1 MEISD
6 KAKKSMESLGLTNYE
21 IRVYTSLLF
30 SGGTTASEISKRSGV
45 PYSKIYDVLNN
56 LYMRGWIYSDNLRP
70 QNFFPKSPNS
80 AVEAM
85 MIEIENSARSNK
97 NIIINELM
105 PIYEKT
111 GLKEKP
117 DIWVVSG
124 LYNIVTKIKEIIEST
139 KEELLIAIPKIPENL
154 IKSMQPILREL
165 FDKGVKIIILASD
178 ETNNEIVKAM
188 SRVAEVR
195 LKNSMFGGGVIGD
208 SKQVLILLGESKND
222 STNNIGTNYDII
234 AIWAEHIGLAS
245 FAKDYF
251 HYLWEDS
258 KKKSNNH

>member
-6 KAKKSMESLGLTNYE
+6 KVKKSMESLGLTNYE
-21 IRVYTSLLF
+21 IRVYTTLLF
-30 SGGTTASEISKRSGV
+30 SGSTTAAEISKRSGV

-56 LYMRGWIYSDNLRP
+56 LYERGWTYSDNSRP
-70 QNFFPKSPNS
+70 QNFFPKSPS
-80 AVEAM
+80 TAVEAM
-85 MIEIENSARSNK
+85 IVEMENSFRSYR
-97 NIIINELM
+97 NILINELM

-124 LYNIVTKIKEIIEST
+124 LHNIADKVTEIIRSS
-139 KEELLIAIPKIPENL
+139 KEEILIAIPKVPEKV
-154 IKSMQPILREL
+154 IKTIQPFLREL
-165 FDKGVKIIILASD
+165 FEKGVKIIVLASE
-178 ETNNEIVKAM
+178 ETNEEIIKSI
-188 SRVAEVR
+188 SRVAEIR

-208 SKQVLILLGESKND
+208 SKQVLILLGEGKND
-222 STNNIGTNYDII
+222 INSNHDLI

-251 HYLWEDS
+251 KYLWEDA
-258 KKKSNNH
+258 KKIEKYS

>member
-30 SGGTTASEISKRSGV
+30 SGSNTAAEISKKSGV
-45 PYSKIYDVLNN
+45 PYSKIYDVLNS
-56 LYMRGWIYSDNLRP
+56 LYVRGWAYSDNQRP
-70 QNFFPKSPNS
+70 QNFFPKSPNN
-80 AVEAM
+80 AVEAI
-85 MIEIENSARSNK
+85 MIEMENNLRSNK
-97 NIIINELM
+97 NTIINELM

-124 LYNIVTKIKEIIEST
+124 LYNIAIKVTEIIQST
-139 KEELLIAIPKIPENL
+139 KEELLIAIPKIPENV
-154 IKSMQPILREL
+154 IKSIQPLLREL
-165 FDKGVKIIILASD
+165 FEKGIKIIILASE
-178 ETNNEIVKAM
+178 ETNSETIKAM

-195 LKNSMFGGGVIGD
+195 LKNDMFGGGVIGD
-208 SKQVLILLGESKND
+208 SRHVLILLGEGKND
-222 STNNIGTNYDII
+222 TITNGSYDTI
-234 AIWAEHIGLAS
+234 AIWAEHVGLAT

-251 HYLWEDS
+251 HYLWEDA
-258 KKKSNNH
+258 KK

>member
-21 IRVYTSLLF
+21 IRVYTTLLD
-30 SGGTTASEISKRSGV
+30 SGASTAAEISKKSRV
-45 PYSKIYDVLNN
+45 PYSKIYDVLNS
-56 LYMRGWIYSDNLRP
+56 LYVRGWTYSDNLRP
-70 QNFFPKSPNS
+70 QNFLPKSPSS

-85 MIEIENSARSNK
+85 IIEMENSIRGNR
-97 NIIINELM
+97 NIIVNELM

-117 DIWVVSG
+117 EIWVVSG
-124 LYNIVTKIKEIIEST
+124 LYNIASKITEIIQST
-139 KEELLIAIPKIPENL
+139 KEELLIAIPKIPEAV
-154 IKSMQPILREL
+154 IKSIQPFLREL
-165 FDKGVKIIILASD
+165 FEKGVKIIILASE
-178 ETNNEIVKAM
+178 ETSEEIIKSM
-188 SRVAEVR
+188 SRVAEIR

-208 SKQVLILLGESKND
+208 SKQVLILLGEGKND
-222 STNNIGTNYDII
+222 YNNNYDII

-251 HYLWEDS
+251 KYLWEDGN
-258 KKKSNNH
+258 KIEREY

>member
-21 IRVYTSLLF
+21 IRVYTALLF
-30 SGGTTASEISKRSGV
+30 SGATTAAEISKKSGV

-56 LYMRGWIYSDNLRP
+56 LYVRGWTYSDNLRP
-70 QNFFPKSPNS
+70 QNFFPKAPST
-80 AVEAM
+80 AVEAV
-85 MIEIENSARSNK
+85 MIEMENSIRSNK
-97 NIIINELM
+97 NVIINELM

-124 LYNIVTKIKEIIEST
+124 LHNIAAKVTEIIRST
-139 KEELLIAIPKIPENL
+139 KEELLIAIPKIPENV
-154 IKSMQPILREL
+154 IKSIQPILREL
-165 FDKGVKIIILASD
+165 FEKGVKIIILASE
-178 ETNNEIVKAM
+178 ETSEEILKAM
-188 SRVAEVR
+188 SRVAEIR

-208 SKQVLILLGESKND
+208 SKQVLILLGEGKND
-222 STNNIGTNYDII
+222 NNDNYDII

-251 HYLWEDS
+251 KYLWEDGKRL
-258 KKKSNNH
+258 KK

>member
-21 IRVYTSLLF
+21 IRVYTTLLF
-30 SGGTTASEISKRSGV
+30 SGSTTAAEISKKSGV

-56 LYMRGWIYSDNLRP
+56 LYERGWTYSDNSRP
-70 QNFFPKSPNS
+70 QNFFPKSPS
-80 AVEAM
+80 TAVEAM
-85 MIEIENSARSNK
+85 MVEMENSFRSYR
-97 NIIINELM
+97 NILINELM

-124 LYNIVTKIKEIIEST
+124 LLNIADKVTEIIKSS
-139 KEELLIAIPKIPENL
+139 KEEILIAIPKVPEKV
-154 IKSMQPILREL
+154 IKTIQPFLREL
-165 FDKGVKIIILASD
+165 FEKGVKIIVLASE
-178 ETNNEIVKAM
+178 ETNEEVIKSI
-188 SRVAEVR
+188 SRVAEIR

-208 SKQVLILLGESKND
+208 SKQVLILLGEGKSD
-222 STNNIGTNYDII
+222 INNNYDLI
-234 AIWAEHIGLAS
+234 AIWAEHVGLAS

-251 HYLWEDS
+251 KYLWEDA
-258 KKKSNNH
+258 KKIEKYR

>member
-30 SGGTTASEISKRSGV
+30 SGSNTAAEISKKSGV
-45 PYSKIYDVLNN
+45 PYSKIYDVLNS
-56 LYMRGWIYSDNLRP
+56 LYVRGWAYSDNQRP
-70 QNFFPKSPNS
+70 QNFFPKSPNN
-80 AVEAM
+80 AVEAI
-85 MIEIENSARSNK
+85 MIEMENNLRSNR
-97 NIIINELM
+97 NTIINELM

-124 LYNIVTKIKEIIEST
+124 LYNIAIKVTEIIQST
-139 KEELLIAIPKIPENL
+139 KEELLIAIPKIPEDV
-154 IKSMQPILREL
+154 IKSIQPLLREL
-165 FDKGVKIIILASD
+165 FEKGIKIIILASE
-178 ETNNEIVKAM
+178 ETNSETIKAM

-195 LKNSMFGGGVIGD
+195 LKNNMFGGGVIGD
-208 SKQVLILLGESKND
+208 SRHVLILLGEGKND
-222 STNNIGTNYDII
+222 TITNGGYDTI
-234 AIWAEHIGLAS
+234 AIWAEHVGLAT

-251 HYLWEDS
+251 HYLWEDA
-258 KKKSNNH
+258 KK

>member
-21 IRVYTSLLF
+21 IRVYTALLD
-30 SGGTTASEISKRSGV
+30 SGATTAAEISKKSGV
-45 PYSKIYDVLNN
+45 PYSKIYDVLNG
-56 LYMRGWIYSDNLRP
+56 LYVRGWTYSDNLRP
-70 QNFFPKSPNS
+70 QNFFPKSPSS

-85 MIEIENSARSNK
+85 IIEMENSIRGNR

-117 DIWVVSG
+117 EIWVVSG
-124 LYNIVTKIKEIIEST
+124 LYNIATKVTEIIQST
-139 KEELLIAIPKIPENL
+139 KEELLIAIPKVPETV
-154 IKSMQPILREL
+154 IKSIQPFLREL
-165 FDKGVKIIILASD
+165 FEKDVKIIILVSE
-178 ETNNEIVKAM
+178 ETNEEIIKAM
-188 SRVAEVR
+188 SRVAEIR
-195 LKNSMFGGGVIGD
+195 LKNNMFGGGVIGD
-208 SKQVLILLGESKND
+208 SKQVLILLGEGKND
-222 STNNIGTNYDII
+222 NNSNYDII

-251 HYLWEDS
+251 KYLWEDG
-258 KKKSNNH
+258 KKI

>member
-21 IRVYTSLLF
+21 IKVYTSLLF
-30 SGGTTASEISKRSGV
+30 SGATTAAEISKRSGV

-56 LYMRGWIYSDNLRP
+56 LYVRGWIYSDNLRP
-70 QNFFPKSPNS
+70 QNFFPKSPS
-80 AVEAM
+80 TAVEGV
-85 MIEIENSARSNK
+85 MIELENSIRSNK
-97 NIIINELM
+97 NVIINELM

-124 LYNIVTKIKEIIEST
+124 LYNIGAKVTEIIRST
-139 KEELLIAIPKIPENL
+139 KEELLIAIPKIPETV
-154 IKSMQPILREL
+154 IKSMQPLLREL
-165 FDKGVKIIILASD
+165 FERGVKIIILASE
-178 ETNNEIVKAM
+178 ETGGEILKAM
-188 SRVAEVR
+188 SRVAEIR

-208 SKQVLILLGESKND
+208 SKQVLILLGEGKND
-222 STNNIGTNYDII
+222 SNNNYDII
-234 AIWAEHIGLAS
+234 AIWAEHTGLAS

-251 HYLWEDS
+251 KYLWEDG
-258 KKKSNNH
+258 KRLERGD

>member
-6 KAKKSMESLGLTNYE
+6 KVKKSMESLGLTNYE
-21 IRVYTSLLF
+21 IRVYTTLLF
-30 SGGTTASEISKRSGV
+30 SGSTTAAEISKRSGV

-56 LYMRGWIYSDNLRP
+56 LYERGWTYSDNSRP
-70 QNFFPKSPNS
+70 QNFFPKSPS
-80 AVEAM
+80 TAVEAM
-85 MIEIENSARSNK
+85 IVEMENSFRSYR
-97 NIIINELM
+97 NILINELM

-124 LYNIVTKIKEIIEST
+124 LHNIADKVTEIIRSS
-139 KEELLIAIPKIPENL
+139 KEEILIAIPKVPEKV
-154 IKSMQPILREL
+154 IKTIQPFLREL
-165 FDKGVKIIILASD
+165 FEKGVKIIVLASE
-178 ETNNEIVKAM
+178 ETNEEIIKSI
-188 SRVAEVR
+188 SRVAEIR

-208 SKQVLILLGESKND
+208 SKQVLILLGEGKND
-222 STNNIGTNYDII
+222 INSNHDLI

-251 HYLWEDS
+251 KYLWEDA
-258 KKKSNNH
+258 KKIEKYR

>member
-21 IRVYTSLLF
+21 IRVYTTLLF
-30 SGGTTASEISKRSGV
+30 SGSTTAAEISKKSGV

-56 LYMRGWIYSDNLRP
+56 LYERGWTYSDNSRP
-70 QNFFPKSPNS
+70 QNFFPKSPS
-80 AVEAM
+80 TAVEAM
-85 MIEIENSARSNK
+85 MVEMENSFRSYR
-97 NIIINELM
+97 NILINELM

-124 LYNIVTKIKEIIEST
+124 LLNIADKVTEIIKSS
-139 KEELLIAIPKIPENL
+139 KEEILIAIPKLPEKV
-154 IKSMQPILREL
+154 IKTIQPFLREL
-165 FDKGVKIIILASD
+165 FEKGVKIIVLASE
-178 ETNNEIVKAM
+178 ETNEEVIKSI
-188 SRVAEVR
+188 SRVAEIR

-208 SKQVLILLGESKND
+208 SKQVLILLGEGKSD
-222 STNNIGTNYDII
+222 INNNYDLI
-234 AIWAEHIGLAS
+234 AIWAEHVGLAG

-251 HYLWEDS
+251 KYLWEDAIRI
-258 KKKSNNH
+258 KK

>member
-21 IRVYTSLLF
+21 IRVYTALLF
-30 SGGTTASEISKRSGV
+30 SGATTAAEISKKSGV
-45 PYSKIYDVLNN
+45 PNSKIYDVLNN
-56 LYMRGWIYSDNLRP
+56 LYVRGWTYSDNLRP
-70 QNFFPKSPNS
+70 QNFFPKSPS
-80 AVEAM
+80 TAVEAV
-85 MIEIENSARSNK
+85 MIEMENSIRSNK
-97 NIIINELM
+97 NVIINELM

-124 LYNIVTKIKEIIEST
+124 LYNIAAKVTEIIRST
-139 KEELLIAIPKIPENL
+139 KEELLIAIPKIPENV
-154 IKSMQPILREL
+154 IKSIQPILREL
-165 FDKGVKIIILASD
+165 FEKGVKIIILASE
-178 ETNNEIVKAM
+178 ETSEELLKAM
-188 SRVAEVR
+188 SRVADIR

-208 SKQVLILLGESKND
+208 SKQVLILLGEGKND
-222 STNNIGTNYDII
+222 NNNNYDII

-251 HYLWEDS
+251 KYLWEDGKRL
-258 KKKSNNH
+258 KK

>member
-21 IRVYTSLLF
+21 IRVYTALLF
-30 SGGTTASEISKRSGV
+30 SGATTAAEISKKSGV
-45 PYSKIYDVLNN
+45 PNSKIYDVLNN
-56 LYMRGWIYSDNLRP
+56 LYVRGWTYSDNLRP
-70 QNFFPKSPNS
+70 QNFFPKSPS
-80 AVEAM
+80 TAVEAV
-85 MIEIENSARSNK
+85 MIEMENSIRSNK
-97 NIIINELM
+97 NVIINELM

-124 LYNIVTKIKEIIEST
+124 LYNIAAKVTEIIRST
-139 KEELLIAIPKIPENL
+139 KEELLIAIPKIPENV
-154 IKSMQPILREL
+154 IKSIQPILREL
-165 FDKGVKIIILASD
+165 FEKGVKIIILASE
-178 ETNNEIVKAM
+178 ETSEELLKAM
-188 SRVAEVR
+188 SRVADIR

-208 SKQVLILLGESKND
+208 SKQVLILLGEGKND
-222 STNNIGTNYDII
+222 DNNNNYDII

-251 HYLWEDS
+251 KYLWEDG
-258 KKKSNNH
+258 KRLKE

>member
-21 IRVYTSLLF
+21 IRVYTTLLD
-30 SGGTTASEISKRSGV
+30 SGATTAAEISKKSGV
-45 PYSKIYDVLNN
+45 PYSKIYDVLNI
-56 LYMRGWIYSDNLRP
+56 LYVKGWTYSDNLRP
-70 QNFFPKSPNS
+70 QNFFPKSPSS

-85 MIEIENSARSNK
+85 MIEMENSIRGNR
-97 NIIINELM
+97 NIIVNELM

-117 DIWVVSG
+117 EIWVVSG
-124 LYNIVTKIKEIIEST
+124 MYNIASKVTEIIQST
-139 KEELLIAIPKIPENL
+139 KEELLIAIPKIPEAV
-154 IKSMQPILREL
+154 IKSIQPFLREL
-165 FDKGVKIIILASD
+165 FEKGVKIIILASE
-178 ETNNEIVKAM
+178 ETSEEIVKSM
-188 SRVAEVR
+188 SRVAEIR

-208 SKQVLILLGESKND
+208 SKQVLILLGEGKND
-222 STNNIGTNYDII
+222 YNNNYDII

-251 HYLWEDS
+251 KYLWEDGN
-258 KKKSNNH
+258 KIEREY

>member
-6 KAKKSMESLGLTNYE
+6 KAKKSMESLGLINYE

-30 SGGTTASEISKRSGV
+30 ASSNTASEISKKSGV
-45 PYSKIYDVLNN
+45 PYSKIYDVLNS
-56 LYMRGWIYSDNLRP
+56 LYVRGWIYSDNQRP
-70 QNFFPKSPNS
+70 QNFFPKSPSN

-85 MIEIENSARSNK
+85 MIEMENNLRSNK
-97 NIIINELM
+97 NVIINELM

-124 LYNIVTKIKEIIEST
+124 LYNIAIKVTEIIQST
-139 KEELLIAIPKIPENL
+139 KEELLIAIPKIPENVV
-154 IKSMQPILREL
+154 KSIQPVLREL
-165 FDKGVKIIILASD
+165 AEKGVKIIILASD
-178 ETNNEIVKAM
+178 ETNNDTVKAM

-195 LKNSMFGGGVIGD
+195 LKNDMFGGGVIGD
-208 SKQVLILLGESKND
+208 SRHVLILLGEGKND
-222 STNNIGTNYDII
+222 PTTTSSYDTI
-234 AIWAEHIGLAS
+234 AIWAEHTGLAS

-251 HYLWEDS
+251 HYLWQDA
-258 KKKSNNH
+258 KK

>member
-21 IRVYTSLLF
+21 IRVYTALL
-30 SGGTTASEISKRSGV
+30 STGATTAAEISKRSGV
-45 PYSKIYDVLNN
+45 PYSKIYDVLNS
-56 LYMRGWIYSDNLRP
+56 LYVRGWTYSDNLRP
-70 QNFFPKSPNS
+70 QNFFPKSPS
-80 AVEAM
+80 TAVEAM
-85 MIEIENSARSNK
+85 MVEMENSIRNNR

-124 LYNIVTKIKEIIEST
+124 LYNIASKVTEIIQST
-139 KEELLIAIPKIPENL
+139 KEELLIAIPKIPDTV
-154 IKSMQPILREL
+154 IKSIQPFLREL
-165 FDKGVKIIILASD
+165 FEKGVKIIILVSE
-178 ETNNEIVKAM
+178 ETSAEIIKPM
-188 SRVAEVR
+188 SRVAEIR

-208 SKQVLILLGESKND
+208 SKQVLILLGEGKND
-222 STNNIGTNYDII
+222 NSENNNYDII

-251 HYLWEDS
+251 KYLWEDG
-258 KKKSNNH
+258 KRFEKI

>member
-21 IRVYTSLLF
+21 IRVYTALLF
-30 SGGTTASEISKRSGV
+30 SGATTAAEISKKSGV
-45 PYSKIYDVLNN
+45 PNSKIYDVLNN
-56 LYMRGWIYSDNLRP
+56 LYVRGWTYSDNLRP
-70 QNFFPKSPNS
+70 QNFFPKSPS
-80 AVEAM
+80 TAVEAV
-85 MIEIENSARSNK
+85 MIEMENSIRSNK
-97 NIIINELM
+97 NVIINELM

-124 LYNIVTKIKEIIEST
+124 LYNIAAKVTEIIRST
-139 KEELLIAIPKIPENL
+139 KEELLIAIPKIPENV
-154 IKSMQPILREL
+154 IKSIQPILREL
-165 FDKGVKIIILASD
+165 FEKGVKIIILASE
-178 ETNNEIVKAM
+178 ETSEELLKAM
-188 SRVAEVR
+188 SRVADIR

-208 SKQVLILLGESKND
+208 SKQVLILLGEGKND
-222 STNNIGTNYDII
+222 DNNNNYDII

-251 HYLWEDS
+251 KYLWEDGKRL
-258 KKKSNNH
+258 KK